1 MNTLSKHGAI
11 NMRCYKAIDLIQ
23 WIWKN
28 TFQIEKS
35 KTQIR
40 KDLEQGAIKLNDR
53 KIKIDDIFI
62 IEDENDN
69 SREP

>member
-1 MNTLSKHGAI
+1 M
-11 NMRCYKAIDLIQ
+11 YVFKAIDFIQ
-23 WIWKN
+23 WVWKN

-40 KDLEQGAIKLNDR
+40 RDLEQGAVKLNDR
-53 KIKIDDIFI
+53 KIKVDDIFT

-69 SREP
+69 RRKSK

>member
-1 MNTLSKHGAI
+1 M
-11 NMRCYKAIDLIQ
+11 YVFKAIDFIQ
-23 WIWKN
+23 WVWKN

-40 KDLEQGAIKLNDR
+40 RDLEQGAVKLNDR
-53 KIKIDDIFI
+53 KIKVDDIFT

-69 SREP
+69 CRKSK